1 LVKKHE
7 AKDWARANV
16 KGVFHGTTTP
26 FTEDLTRIDEDA
38 LRANLRHCVSLGA
51 DGLGWGGPLAE
62 PHSLTTEERKRGHLI
77 LAEEAQRA
85 HILSYAYPVS
95 DSVATTL
102 ELARHAAD
110 VGCDL
115 IMVNVPFEWS
125 KTDEMI
131 YQFFALVTEAA
142 GDIGIMLY
150 NTPHSGYILP
160 LELMDR
166 ICNLP
171 NVCTH
176 KGSGETFE
184 QNLALKARCG
194 DRIVVS
200 GGTPLDWTDYAEAG
214 FQFFPPSSAAYMLQ
228 SAKWQPLREMW
239 QAAAAGDY
247 AGARALSERIKPLVM
262 TWRKIYAALFGRPFG
277 REEHPVA
284 GIKAWIDLT
293 GMVGGAVRP
302 PAAPFAESDR
312 EWLSREL
319 AEHEASGLLSRGPAA
334 VASAARG

>member
-1 LVKKHE
+1 MTPIRFSSQTRRTNRLVKKHE

-16 KGVFHGTTTP
+16 KGIFHGATTP
-26 FTEDLTRIDEDA
+26 FTDDLKRIDEDA

-62 PHSLTTEERKRGHLI
+62 PHSLTTDERKRGHEI

-85 HILSYAYPVS
+85 GVLSYAYPVS

-110 VGCDL
+110 AGCDL

-125 KTDEMI
+125 QTDEMI
-131 YQFFALVTEAA
+131 YQFFALVSEAS
-142 GDIGIMLY
+142 GDMGIMLY

-166 ICNLP
+166 ISDLP

-184 QNLALKARCG
+184 QNMALKQRCG
-194 DRIVVS
+194 HRIGLS
-200 GGTPLDWTDYAEAG
+200 GGPPLDWTDYPEAG

-228 SAKWQPLREMW
+228 SAKWHPLREMW
-239 QAAAAGDY
+239 QAAASGDY
-247 AGARALSERIKPLVM
+247 KKARAVSEQIKPLAL
-262 TWRKIYAALFGRPFG
+262 TWRQSASAPFRRPLA
-277 REEHPVA
+277 PQV
-284 GIKAWIDLT
+284 
-293 GMVGGAVRP
+293 P
-302 PAAPFAESDR
+302 PAAA
-312 EWLSREL
+312 LH
-319 AEHEASGLLSRGPAA
+319 A
-334 VASAARG
+334 